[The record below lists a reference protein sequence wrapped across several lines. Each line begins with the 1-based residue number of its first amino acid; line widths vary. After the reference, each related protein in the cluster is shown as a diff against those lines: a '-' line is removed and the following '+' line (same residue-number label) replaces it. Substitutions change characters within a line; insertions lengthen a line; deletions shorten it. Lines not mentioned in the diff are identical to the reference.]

1 MVLIAVEGEEIKMT
15 SLLDEFLHHVK
26 RTRKG
31 GTHEFYTSTLVP
43 LQRWLE
49 GRGKSLETCT
59 ENDVHDYLDQ
69 ARVKV
74 LKGKKKW
81 EISSKNACIT
91 ALKRFTRWYAKR
103 IPIGV
108 TLEEVRSTLAA
119 QQRAMQIQTMD
130 RFRGPKRGHKK
141 AFTLDQVTKLL
152 HATKSKPKYFDRI
165 YMLAYLGLRKGE
177 LSRITE
183 VDLRRR
189 RMVVLTEK
197 TDVPRTLYFNDTV
210 AEILK
215 RHPNGFKEHPETY
228 NAMLKKYTKLV
239 GFRPLPKMFRATFE
253 TEMQRAVQGHLMRE
267 AKTESDLRLLPVR
280 VDLLVKT
287 MMGHTTEAEIS
298 GVYTEVGEEDIHR
311 AMTEWHFMLG
321 VNY

>member
-1 MVLIAVEGEEIKMT
+1 MT
-15 SLLDEFLHHVK
+15 SLLDEFLSHIK

-31 GTHEFYTSTLVP
+31 GTHEFYKSTLEP

-49 GRGKSLETCT
+49 GRKKSLETCT
-59 ENDVHDYLDQ
+59 TNDVYDYLDQ
-69 ARVKV
+69 ARVEAF
-74 LKGKKKW
+74 KGKKKW
-81 EISSKNACIT
+81 EKSSKNACIT

-108 TLEEVRSTLAA
+108 TLDEVRNTLAA

-130 RFRGPKRGHKK
+130 RYRGPKRVHKK

-152 HATKSKPKYFDRI
+152 HAAKGRAKDFDRA

-177 LSRITE
+177 LGRIME
-183 VDLRRR
+183 VDIRRR

-197 TDVPRTLYFNDTV
+197 TDVPRTLYFDDTV
-210 AEILK
+210 AKILR
-215 RHPNGFKEHPETY
+215 RHPNGFKEHPSTY
-228 NAMLKKYTKLV
+228 NAMLMKYTKLL

-253 TEMQRAVQGHLMRE
+253 TEMQRVVQGHLMRE
-267 AKTESDLRLLPVR
+267 AKTESDMRLLTVR

-298 GVYTEVGEEDIHR
+298 GVYTEVGEEDIRR
-311 AMTEWHFMLG
+311 AMTEWHFMRG
-321 VNY
+321 MKF